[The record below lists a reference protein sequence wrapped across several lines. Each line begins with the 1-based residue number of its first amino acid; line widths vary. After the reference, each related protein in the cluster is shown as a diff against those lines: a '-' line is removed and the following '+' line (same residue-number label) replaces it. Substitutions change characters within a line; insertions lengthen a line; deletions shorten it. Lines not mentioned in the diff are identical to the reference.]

1 MAVAAGAAVLVAI
14 VTGSALA
21 LWQAKAAVVEERH
34 AREVKEFLASMF
46 RDADPYQGSG
56 KSLAVTDLLRQA
68 RARVDTLKARPELRV
83 ELLTLI
89 GTSLLNLE
97 DLDAAEQAAQQAL
110 EEALATLGPDHEQT
124 LHARV
129 LMLGVIG
136 FAGALRR
143 CVASS
148 RPWSVRSPTG
158 RSECRGEGR
167 APGESRPSVDRRWRR
182 EGGCIRRTASLRSRP
197 GSFGERDARTVS
209 AATLLAEAQNTPTCR
224 PRRARAAERAFGF
237 ATALYGEESQHPR
250 MINVRDVYGR
260 ALAAPD
266 ACPRAY
272 SSYSAQWPMR

>member
-14 VTGSALA
+14 VTGRRSRCGR
-21 LWQAKAAVVEERH
+21 QGVAVVEERH

-97 DLDAAEQAAQQAL
+97 DLDAAEQAARQAL

-129 LMLGVIG
+129 LMLGVHRFRG
-136 FAGALRR
+136 RTADMRRELEAVERALANRGAVS
-143 CVASS
+143 VAE
-148 RPWSVRSPTG
+148 RVVLL
-158 RSECRGEGR
+158 
-167 APGESRPSVDRRWRR
+167 ESRGHLSIDDGDAK
-182 EGGCIRRTASLRSRP
+182 GGCNRRRASLRSRA
-197 GSFGERDARTVS
+197 GE
-209 AATLLAEAQNTPTCR
+209 L
-224 PRRARAAERAFGF
+224 RRARLAHGFGGHPARRGSRVFRRAAREGARKPPNAPSVSRPRYMARSRSIRA
-237 ATALYGEESQHPR
+237 
-250 MINVRDVYGR
+250 
-260 ALAAPD
+260 
-266 ACPRAY
+266 
-272 SSYSAQWPMR
+272 